1 VTRPSA
7 IQQYLE
13 GFPDKEQKTGPRPRI
28 RTKSETP
35 KPKRYLLPIEVAIDA
50 AQRRAASGE
59 WDGAKGATLVGLYA
73 ICHRMIYGIIPQELC
88 EKALFNI
95 AAKLAAVALHKHFD
109 DDPSAAAA
117 FVKWSWEREK
127 RLSGMGLGSRRS

>member
-1 VTRPSA
+1 M
-7 IQQYLE
+7 
-13 GFPDKEQKTGPRPRI
+13 PDRVQP
-28 RTKSETP
+28 
-35 KPKRYLLPIEVAIDA
+35 
-50 AQRRAASGE
+50 AQRRPLRAVPFPRRR
-59 WDGAKGATLVGLYA
+59 ATLVGLYA

-127 RLSGMGLGSRRS
+127 RRDTWAREKMIDRARLSWKLQFSATLVTDWRVNAADRRSAR